1 MLCDS
6 SSVVRVHVHRGL
18 FDIVTTTQ
26 SRPAWTIDESL
37 HAITSAGQGVLVL
50 LAYNEGKNELISRL
64 ERLDSGQ
71 ADASAPEQAAPAE
84 NTLRMLGAGGQILA
98 DQGVTNMVALGR
110 EKKAFGISGFGLEIE
125 EYLPDI
131 ERFKAWQTRNKT

>member
-1 MLCDS
+1 M
-6 SSVVRVHVHRGL
+6 RVHVHRGL
-18 FDIVTTTQ
+18 FDIITSTQ
-26 SRPAWTIDESL
+26 TKPAWTIDEAL

-50 LAYNEGKNELISRL
+50 LAYNERTNELISRL
-64 ERLDSGQ
+64 GRLDQS
-71 ADASAPEQAAPAE
+71 ADGGLEQPAPAE

-125 EYLPDI
+125 EYIPDI
-131 ERFKAWQTRNKT
+131 EQFRDWQKK